1 MFYRDPDFE
10 AFLFGGSDFS
20 SELLSLLVA
29 CVIEVEGL
37 LKSAVI
43 LDISSNKSWK
53 PHKDENHQINS
64 VLTHEERKR
73 AAKLSIGY
81 T

>member
-1 MFYRDPDFE
+1 MSMVSFPSVQRQSDLT
-10 AFLFGGSDFS
+10 LFN
-20 SELLSLLVA
+20 
-29 CVIEVEGL
+29 
-37 LKSAVI
+37 AVI